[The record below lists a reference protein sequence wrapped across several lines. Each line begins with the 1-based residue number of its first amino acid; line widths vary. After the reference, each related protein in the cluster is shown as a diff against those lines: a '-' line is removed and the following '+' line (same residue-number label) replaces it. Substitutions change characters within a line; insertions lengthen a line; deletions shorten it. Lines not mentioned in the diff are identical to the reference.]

1 MVAPF
6 TEQNLCTTLQQA
18 GQALG
23 GGLKFVKTIYENCPV
38 CYHCSKRMVGKGDGD
53 LTCPGPCDG
62 YRVLPKHRRTRRKK
76 PGDGVDRVEGLKRC
90 SEGLDGSTSFGTS
103 GPVRT

>member
-1 MVAPF
+1 
-6 TEQNLCTTLQQA
+6 
-18 GQALG
+18 
-23 GGLKFVKTIYENCPV
+23 
-38 CYHCSKRMVGKGDGD
+38 MVGKGDGE
-53 LTCPGPCDG
+53 LTCPGPCVA
-62 YRVLPKHRRTRRKK
+62 YQLEARHRRTRRKK